1 MFIIFVVITRFIL
14 IPEARTNV
22 KKVLFSLTPF
32 SYMTQTLWLIFWT
45 FVQQLLTETT
55 CPRSSYE
62 RVSLT
67 SGNWRKPFFTQFES
81 MFNRTID
88 QDLVNRLFVTNSLTR
103 FLKPRQLCYL
113 LPYRTATP
121 RFNKHQGLIIW
132 KYRANILNC
141 LLTKCSSHIRRTDI
155 LKKSSVD
162 CSRIAEK
169 SWKWKILLEVKTRKQ
184 LQNFTA
190 LWNLL
195 ERYMASSFFSLSL
208 TLFCQLQ
215 HFWGIL
221 WSSLP
226 FARTHQFIRHPNSC
240 IVT

>member
-1 MFIIFVVITRFIL
+1 ML
-14 IPEARTNV
+14 
-22 KKVLFSLTPF
+22 
-32 SYMTQTLWLIFWT
+32 
-45 FVQQLLTETT
+45 
-55 CPRSSYE
+55 
-62 RVSLT
+62 
-67 SGNWRKPFFTQFES
+67 
-81 MFNRTID
+81 NRNID
-88 QDLVNRLFVTNSLTR
+88 QDLVNRLFITNSLTR
-103 FLKPRQLCYL
+103 FLRARQLCYL
-113 LPYRTATP
+113 LANRTATQRQHQDCRIP
-121 RFNKHQGLIIW
+121 SFNKLKIQSKYLIVCWQG
-132 KYRANILNC
+132 A
-141 LLTKCSSHIRRTDI
+141 CSSHIRRTDI

-221 WSSLP
+221 WS
-226 FARTHQFIRHPNSC
+226 
-240 IVT
+240 